1 MAKQLLSYN
10 EDDNWKE
17 PSNLTPEQRLTQ
29 DNKIFDIARSITC
42 IHFMNVVREDFLKG
56 LVGMPIAGPS
66 AQVDILFVKSN
77 VSLIYAYN
85 HTRNRTSGVYEMAKQ
100 ATFPPWSPISYIV

>member
-10 EDDNWKE
+10 EEGQWRD
-17 PSNLTPEQRLTQ
+17 PGSLTTQECSKQ
-29 DNKIFDIARSITC
+29 DNEIFHVARSITC

-66 AQVDILFVKSN
+66 AQVDILY
-77 VSLIYAYN
+77 VSPFF
-85 HTRNRTSGVYEMAKQ
+85 H
-100 ATFPPWSPISYIV
+100 